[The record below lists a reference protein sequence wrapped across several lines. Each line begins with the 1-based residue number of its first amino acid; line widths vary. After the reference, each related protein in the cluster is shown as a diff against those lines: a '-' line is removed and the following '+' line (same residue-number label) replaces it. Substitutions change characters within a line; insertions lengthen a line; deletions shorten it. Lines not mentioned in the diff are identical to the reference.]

1 MMSVG
6 VARPHQIGVSRI
18 NHAGATH
25 RMISGTRRVR
35 VGTVVVMIFL
45 PPPLMIVSIMAV
57 IFLPVLIVMVI
68 SSMVVVC

>member
-1 MMSVG
+1 
-6 VARPHQIGVSRI
+6 
-18 NHAGATH
+18 
-25 RMISGTRRVR
+25 MISGTRRVR

-68 SSMVVVC
+68 SPMVVVC